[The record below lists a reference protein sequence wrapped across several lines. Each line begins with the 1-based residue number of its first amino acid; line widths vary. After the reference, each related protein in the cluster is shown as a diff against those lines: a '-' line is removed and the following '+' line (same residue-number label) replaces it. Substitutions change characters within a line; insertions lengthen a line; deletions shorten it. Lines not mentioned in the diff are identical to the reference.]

1 MRGQRQEGDDAVWS
15 HVVGKADLIHA
26 GACSSRHEV
35 ADLIEFSLL
44 RMHCG
49 LPSIDAQ
56 PLLFPLSFTVV

>member
-49 LPSIDAQ
+49 LPVLM
-56 PLLFPLSFTVV
+56 PYRCCFLSPSQ